1 MYSEIP
7 TRTHPVR
14 ALWSMGEGGRSR
26 EGSREREYN
35 MLRARVMWDMAT
47 DLSLSPPLCFLP
59 SALRSFSMAFGR
71 LLT

>member
-47 DLSLSPPLCFLP
+47 DLTLSPSLYVFCHPH
-59 SALRSFSMAFGR
+59 
-71 LLT
+71 